1 MKKKALSVLS
11 SVAILST
18 MLAPAAANAAETAA
32 AATTESSVYATPTVP
47 VILVPGIGGSQLW
60 GISNLYNG
68 DSGNGTDVVWVDK
81 VSDYGWDLLVDDEE
95 LVYNLAL
102 KHVTGG
108 QVYDVAPLNSDVRV
122 WPIKDNYGLKGISY
136 LDADTWDI
144 SSYYNHMID
153 VMYSRGYVAG
163 KTLFGLPYDWRQDYA
178 KEYDNITAKINQAL
192 TASGQSKVAI
202 VAHSQGG
209 LLMKS
214 YLLAHPEMNA
224 KIDSFITL
232 GTPFLGAALA
242 ARATSSKLGGYN
254 FTLPVVDNST
264 GYEIAKTSPAVYHLA
279 PSLAYENLMFQK
291 YGRATINSYNS
302 PYYIPTNPTQG
313 YSQLRNFEYDK
324 GLFDWS
330 TNRHAAWDTTFP
342 SVKRYH
348 IVGDSVTTEVAY
360 DYDYDWF
367 WGNSVDYIMK
377 AGDGTVPLISAQR
390 PGLSGAPIYYAHSG
404 ANGESVDHMTLVK
417 DDNVITKVLDLL
429 NGVNVAIPGIDT
441 TPNTSLDAASFTAYA
456 LSGAPE
462 GFDMEVVMTNHDTGA
477 QETYMV
483 KNGKHVSEGRETG
496 VAVRTMELEDGKFDL
511 QFLVPTNANIDIEVL
526 NNKSNELQFRTYETG
541 KEVSKKSHYGLLK
554 HEGQEKLTIKQNK
567 GKSEVMK
574 GTQKIK

>member
-1 MKKKALSVLS
+1 MKKKAFSVLS

-18 MLAPAAANAAETAA
+18 LLTPNAAETAA
-32 AATTESSVYATPTVP
+32 ASTTIP

-60 GISNLYNG
+60 GISNDYNG

-95 LVYNLAL
+95 VVYNLAL

-108 QVYDVAPLNSDVRV
+108 QVSDVAPLHSDARV

-136 LDADTWDI
+136 LDADQWDI

-153 VMYSRGYVAG
+153 MMYSRGYIAG

-178 KEYDNITAKINQAL
+178 KEFDNITATINQAL
-192 TASGQSKVAI
+192 AASGQSKVAI

-209 LLMKS
+209 LLLKS
-214 YLLAHPEMNA
+214 YLIAHPEMNA
-224 KIDSFITL
+224 KIDRLITL

-254 FTLPVVDNST
+254 LTLPVLDNST
-264 GYEIAKTSPAVYHLA
+264 GYEISKTAPAVYHLA
-279 PSLAYENLMFQK
+279 PSMEYEKLMFQK

-302 PYYIPTNPTQG
+302 PSYIPTNPTQG
-313 YSQLRNFEYDK
+313 YSQLKTFESDK

-330 TNRHAAWDTTFP
+330 TNRHAAWDNTFP

-348 IVGDSVTTEVAY
+348 IVGDSVSTEVAY

-367 WGNSVDYIMK
+367 WGDEVDYVMK
-377 AGDGTVPLISAQR
+377 AGDGTVPLISGQK
-390 PGLSGAPIYYAHSG
+390 PGLSGAPIYYVHSG
-404 ANGESVDHMTLVK
+404 ASGEAVDHMNLVK

-429 NGVNVAIPGIDT
+429 GDGTVAIPGIDT
-441 TPNTSLDAASFTAYA
+441 TPNTSLDGTTFTAYA

-462 GFDMEVVMTNHDTGA
+462 EFDMEVVLTNQDTGA
-477 QETYMV
+477 QETYKV
-483 KNGKHVSEGRETG
+483 KNGKYVSEGTDTG

-511 QFLVPTNANIDIEVL
+511 QFLAPTNANVGIEVL
-526 NNKSNELQFRTYETG
+526 NNKGSELQFRTYETG
-541 KEVSKKSHYGLLK
+541 KAVSKKSHYGLLK
-554 HEGQEKLTIKQNK
+554 NAGQEKLQIKQNK